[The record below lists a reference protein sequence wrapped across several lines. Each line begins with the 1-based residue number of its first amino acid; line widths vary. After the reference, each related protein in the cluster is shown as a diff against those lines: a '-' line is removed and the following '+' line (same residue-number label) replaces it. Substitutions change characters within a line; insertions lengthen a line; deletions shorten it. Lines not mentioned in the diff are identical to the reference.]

1 MAQCSLVDF
10 FVLLFGGKKRVQV
23 AREKSRLSL
32 SLFSPRAVNIV
43 RQFPVKRRF
52 EYELG

>member
-1 MAQCSLVDF
+1 MLIGGF
-10 FVLLFGGKKRVQV
+10 LFVLRRKKNPR
-23 AREKSRLSL
+23 REKARFS
-32 SLFSPRAVNIV
+32 FSPRAVNIV